1 MYQKSETAISE
12 SDFNESEEILPFYYG
27 VGNTKV
33 YVEKMCNFYSR
44 LGRTKHTVIRHSNI
58 YGPHDKFDLEKSHV
72 FGATVT
78 KVMTSANGIISV
90 WGTGE
95 ESRDL
100 LHVDDLINFID
111 ISIKKQ
117 VSNFEIYN
125 VGYGE
130 GIKVI
135 DLVKKV
141 IKHSGKNIEI
151 EHDLSKPSVPT
162 SLFLDCSKAKNEL
175 GWTNK
180 ISLDE
185 GVINTL
191 DWYNKNYL

>member
-100 LHVDDLINFID
+100 LHVNDLINFID